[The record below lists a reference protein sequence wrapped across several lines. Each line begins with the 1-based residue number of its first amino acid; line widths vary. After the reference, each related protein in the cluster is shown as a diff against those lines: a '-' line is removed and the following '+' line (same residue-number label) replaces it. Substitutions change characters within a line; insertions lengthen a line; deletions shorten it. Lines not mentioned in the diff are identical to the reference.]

1 MDVTYNRASISAT
14 AAQVIMT
21 ACIRKTAELDE
32 AVAVVVVDEEG
43 APKAVVRM
51 DDVPAFRATA
61 AHDRARAVLAG
72 EAGEVRTR
80 PATHGHRLVV
90 DGRVIGAVAV
100 SGAGP
105 AKDATI
111 AAAGL
116 AAVGHLAR
124 DLEMLAGGALEA

>member
-1 MDVTYNRASISAT
+1 MVRHGRECAG
-14 AAQVIMT
+14 VPGHG
-21 ACIRKTAELDE
+21 RPRP
-32 AVAVVVVDEEG
+32 G
-43 APKAVVRM
+43 AR
-51 DDVPAFRATA
+51 
-61 AHDRARAVLAG
+61 VLAG

-105 AKDATI
+105 ANDETI

-116 AAVGHLAR
+116 AAIGHFAR
-124 DLEMLAGGALEA
+124 DLEMLAGGAVDG